1 MTRLQKLGAAAI
13 AAGLSL
19 APSVVNAQAA
29 TQFIA
34 GGSSAVW
41 QTTGIAAWEL
51 SGKLHHYTFKL
62 TGAGVGVVDQR
73 NTTSIAPQ
81 QGSMYIV
88 WDNSTAPTK
97 IFVGVSLDS
106 AVGDRLFLGTTAAG
120 GPAGKLVLPAT
131 IPAAANLI
139 SVVWGTDDATL
150 PAAVIA
156 DINASPVI
164 NGAFTD
170 IRPEDAAY
178 QTIRSKTALGTGLSD
193 GSHTYGGL
201 GYTGALSAT
210 VTPTNWI
217 ESAYSTAAFQV
228 VPFVTN
234 GKDPLSGGTVPP
246 FTAYRV
252 GFDPIL
258 ILANRSNASGLGA
271 KTGANYDFSNITA
284 AQIVTLWNGT
294 TCNTSVFGVSG
305 APSVALNVVL
315 REPLSGT
322 YNTFEYQGPGTPYNA
337 TLSAQT
343 SQEKGVNPAN
353 ANNNPLNLAC
363 TAGSGVRK
371 RAIGTGEVVG
381 TAILNNADSIAYAF
395 YSYGNVSKIAANPSY
410 GYLTVGGVDPLFASY
425 TTNNGE
431 LPKIGVGT
439 TPTFPH
445 IKDGTYPLW
454 SDLRIVTNNVAKNQ
468 TVAQSLANQIIS
480 DVNGGTQA
488 ADFLPFSSSLLLY
501 RVHYNNGTYTNGTAS
516 NGLSGAT
523 ENGGDVNGH
532 IETTGNLLQAPR
544 L

>member
-1 MTRLQKLGAAAI
+1 MTLLQKLGAAVI

-19 APSVVNAQAA
+19 APSVANAQAA

-51 SGKLHHYTFKL
+51 TGKLHHYTFKL
-62 TGAGVGVVDQR
+62 TGTGVGVIDQR
-73 NTTSIAPQ
+73 NTTSIAAQ

-106 AVGDRLFLGTTAAG
+106 AVGDRLLLGTTSANA
-120 GPAGKLVLPAT
+120 PAGKLVLPAT

-139 SVVWGTDDATL
+139 TVVWGTDDTTL
-150 PAAVIA
+150 PAAVIT
-156 DINASPVI
+156 DIKASPVL

-178 QTIRSKTALGTGLSD
+178 QTIRAKTAIGTGLSD
-193 GSHTYGGL
+193 GAHTYGGL

-210 VTPTNWI
+210 VTATNWV

-234 GKDPLSGGTVPP
+234 GKDPISGGTVPP
-246 FTAYRV
+246 FSSYRV
-252 GFDPIL
+252 GFDPII
-258 ILANRSNASGLGA
+258 ILANRSNAAGLG
-271 KTGANYDFSNITA
+271 KLNGANYYFTNITP
-284 AQIVTLWNGT
+284 AQIVTLWDGT
-294 TCNTSVFGVSG
+294 TCNSSVFAVSG
-305 APSVALNVVL
+305 APSVAVTVAE

-322 YNTFEYQGPGTPYNA
+322 YNTFEYQGPGTPYTA
-337 TLSAQT
+337 TLASQT

-363 TAGSGVRK
+363 TAGGGSRK
-371 RAIGTGEVVG
+371 RAIGTGEMVG
-381 TAILNNADSIAYAF
+381 TAILNNADTLGYAF
-395 YSYGNVSKIAANPSY
+395 FSYGNVSKIAASASY

-425 TTNNGE
+425 SGGQ

-439 TPTFPH
+439 VPTFAH
-445 IKDGTYPLW
+445 VKDGTYPLW

-468 TVAQSLANQIIS
+468 TAASSLATQIIS

-488 ADFLPFSSSLLLY
+488 ADFLPYSASLLLY

-516 NGLSGAT
+516 NGLSGAA